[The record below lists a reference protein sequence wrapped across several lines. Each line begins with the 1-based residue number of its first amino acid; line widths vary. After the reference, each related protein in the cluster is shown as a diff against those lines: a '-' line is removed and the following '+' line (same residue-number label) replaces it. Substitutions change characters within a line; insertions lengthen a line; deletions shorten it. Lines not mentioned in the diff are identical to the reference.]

1 MMPLKKENEQSDGK
15 YWDQTQFKDLC
26 IQKENNENSKTAVMK
41 KIMLKDFVFCL
52 FNVKGNLKIFFM
64 FQWMI

>member
-1 MMPLKKENEQSDGK
+1 MPLKKENEQSDGK

-41 KIMLKDFVFCL
+41 KNHVKRFCFL
-52 FNVKGNLKIFFM
+52 PI
-64 FQWMI
+64 